1 MDLYP
6 WPELLIFDL
15 DGTLIDSK
23 EDIAAAL
30 NQTLTERR
38 LPTLAHEEIYA
49 HVGNGVYN
57 LIEGAVAAAGGDD
70 TEAALA
76 HFMGVYDRRL
86 LERTHLYAGAAEVVG
101 HFTGVP
107 MALITNKS
115 MRFTRP
121 ILDGLGVAAWFD
133 PILARD
139 TLPECKPHPGP
150 LLHCIDAHGVDP
162 TRTWMVGDGA
172 TDIDAGHAAGV
183 RTVGCLY
190 GFRTEAEV
198 VSAQPDALIR
208 DLRELPAL
216 FACGLLRRPQ
226 RRRVA
231 PPGMKGRR

>member
-1 MDLYP
+1 MALHP

-30 NQTLTERR
+30 NQTLSERGR
-38 LPTLAHEEIYA
+38 PTLAREEIYA

-57 LIEGAVAAAGGDD
+57 LIEGAVEAAGGDQVA
-70 TEAALA
+70 AALA
-76 HFMGVYDRRL
+76 HFMAVYDARL
-86 LERTHLYAGAAEVVG
+86 LERTHLYAGAREVVD
-101 HFTGVP
+101 HFAGVP
-107 MALITNKS
+107 LALITNKS

-121 ILDGLGVAAWFD
+121 ILDGLGVAHWFD

-150 LLHCIDAHGVDP
+150 LLHCIEAHGVDP

-183 RTVGCLY
+183 RTIGCLY
-190 GFRTEAEV
+190 GFRTEEEV
-198 VSAQPDALIR
+198 VSARPDALIR
-208 DLRELPAL
+208 DLRDLPGL
-216 FACGLLRRPQ
+216 FAPRPDT
-226 RRRVA
+226 R
-231 PPGMKGRR
+231 